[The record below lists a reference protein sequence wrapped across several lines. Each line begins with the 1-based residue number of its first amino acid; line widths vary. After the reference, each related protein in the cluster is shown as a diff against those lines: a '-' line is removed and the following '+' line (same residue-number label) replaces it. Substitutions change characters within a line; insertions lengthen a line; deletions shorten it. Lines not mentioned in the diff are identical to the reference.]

1 MLEHYPADSAL
12 TVTLHILREMSLNN
26 EALTLA
32 RKMGRE
38 LPIGG
43 PRPRVTPPPPA
54 GPIQGGT
61 ADIKPPPAGPTQR
74 GTTDSRP
81 QPMVACSSPDVTART
96 VQEKIRSKLRM
107 RFQRIFEGIP
117 KKGQSNLLIKVY
129 TEVFITEGAG
139 GQLNVEH
146 EVWNV
151 EADYIRTDTQDM
163 PVKCND
169 IFKLLP
175 GREDSIQ
182 CVLTKGIAGIGKT
195 VSVQKFILDWAE
207 GKANEDISLIFPLP
221 FRELNLMKERFS
233 LLGLI
238 QHYHPEMKGCESIDL
253 NNRTVLFIFDG
264 LDECRLPLDFQSN
277 GSCYDVTESTSV
289 DVLLTNL
296 IKGNLLPS
304 ALLWITTRPAA
315 ANKIPPEC
323 VHRMTEVRGF
333 KDQQKEEYFLKR
345 FSDEKLANRIISH
358 VKSSRSLYI
367 MCHIP
372 VFCWIS
378 ATVLERMLDKPEQK
392 EIPKTLTEMYTH
404 FLLIQT
410 AIKNQKYKG
419 DYNKNPK
426 EIRQQDKEI
435 IVNLGKLAFQ
445 QLQKNNL
452 IFYEED
458 LSEAGIDVSKTSEY
472 SGLCTEIFKEEFGMY
487 EEKMY
492 CFVHLTIQEYLAAL
506 SVHLFYTNNQEN
518 PLNLDTS
525 DVSLINEDGSIK
537 LSVVHR
543 SAVDQAL
550 QSHTGHLDLFL
561 RFLLGISLDSNQA
574 LLKGLLTQTGNS
586 SQNIK
591 ETVRYIK
598 NKISKSPS
606 PERTINL
613 FHCLNELDDHSLV
626 EDIQSYLES
635 NSLSEQ
641 KLTPDQCSAL
651 AYVLL
656 MSEEELKVL
665 DLRMYNSTSAG
676 YRRLL
681 PVLKHSRKAL
691 LQYCDLTPAIC
702 DLVRLVL
709 QSPNSLLRELDL
721 SCNSKLGDKG
731 AKLLCAGLLT
741 PQCRLLNLGLGDC
754 NLTQS
759 CCADLASVL
768 RLPHSEL
775 RELDLR
781 GNDLL
786 DSGVRALSAGL
797 EDPRCKLQ
805 RLGLS
810 GCQITEEGCDV
821 LASALCSNPL
831 FLRELDLSY
840 NHPGDRGVRA
850 LSAVREDPSC
860 KLETLNV
867 EHGGEFRLK
876 PGLHKYGCRP
886 TLDAATANPGVS
898 VSADGGR
905 MYQKVALQRTG
916 DPARFEDAAQVLCA
930 ESVTGRCYWEAEW
943 EGGFAD
949 VGVAYSGIPRKG
961 IDSGLGLNDQSW
973 NLRSDPQV
981 FVAWHNGKSTSI
993 AVPASRRVGAYLDW
1007 PAGTLAF
1014 YKITP
1019 KGPVHLHTFH
1029 TTFTRPLYPAFGVSQ
1044 DFPLSLWQLR

>member
-1 MLEHYPADSAL
+1 
-12 TVTLHILREMSLNN
+12 
-26 EALTLA
+26 
-32 RKMGRE
+32 
-38 LPIGG
+38 
-43 PRPRVTPPPPA
+43 
-54 GPIQGGT
+54 
-61 ADIKPPPAGPTQR
+61 
-74 GTTDSRP
+74 
-81 QPMVACSSPDVTART
+81 MVACSSPDVTARA
-96 VQEKIRSKLRM
+96 VQEEIRSKLRI
-107 RFQRIFEGIP
+107 RFQHIFEGMP
-117 KKGQSNLLIKVY
+117 KRGQSNLLVKVY

-146 EVWNV
+146 EVWNM
-151 EADYIRTDTQDM
+151 EADYIRTDTQEM

-169 IFKLLP
+169 ILKLLP
-175 GREDSIQ
+175 GREDSVR
-182 CVLTKGIAGIGKT
+182 CVLTKGMAGIGKT

-207 GKANEDISLIFPLP
+207 GKANKDISLIFPLP

-238 QHYHPEMKGCESIDL
+238 QHYHPEMKGHESIDL

-264 LDECRLPLDFQSN
+264 LDECRLPLDFQNN

-304 ALLWITTRPAA
+304 ALIWITTRPAA
-315 ANKIPPEC
+315 ANQIPPEC
-323 VHRMTEVRGF
+323 IHRMTEVRGF

-345 FSDEKLANRIISH
+345 FSDENLANRIISH

-378 ATVLERMLDKPEQK
+378 ATVLETMLGKPGQK

-410 AIKNQKYKG
+410 AIKNQKYEG
-419 DYNKNPK
+419 DHSKNPK

-458 LSEAGIDVSKTSEY
+458 LKEAGIDVSKTTEY
-472 SGLCTEIFKEEFGMY
+472 SGLCTEIFKEEFGLY

-506 SVHLFYTNNQEN
+506 SVHLLYTNNQEN

-525 DVSLINEDGSIK
+525 ESLNEDGSIK

-574 LLKGLLTQTGNS
+574 LLKGLLTQTESNS
-586 SQNIK
+586 QSIK
-591 ETVRYIK
+591 QTVRYIK

-641 KLTPDQCSAL
+641 KLSPDECSAL

-656 MSEEELKVL
+656 MSAEELKVL
-665 DLRMYNSTSAG
+665 DLRMYNSTPAG

-691 LQYCDLTPAIC
+691 L
-702 DLVRLVL
+702 
-709 QSPNSLLRELDL
+709 
-721 SCNSKLGDKG
+721 
-731 AKLLCAGLLT
+731 
-741 PQCRLLNLGLGDC
+741 NLF
-754 NLTQS
+754 TIQQ
-759 CCADLASVL
+759 
-768 RLPHSEL
+768 
-775 RELDLR
+775 
-781 GNDLL
+781 
-786 DSGVRALSAGL
+786 DSGAA
-797 EDPRCKLQ
+797 
-805 RLGLS
+805 
-810 GCQITEEGCDV
+810 V
-821 LASALCSNPL
+821 L
-831 FLRELDLSY
+831 
-840 NHPGDRGVRA
+840 
-850 LSAVREDPSC
+850 
-860 KLETLNV
+860 
-867 EHGGEFRLK
+867 
-876 PGLHKYGCRP
+876 
-886 TLDAATANPGVS
+886 
-898 VSADGGR
+898 
-905 MYQKVALQRTG
+905 
-916 DPARFEDAAQVLCA
+916 
-930 ESVTGRCYWEAEW
+930 
-943 EGGFAD
+943 
-949 VGVAYSGIPRKG
+949 
-961 IDSGLGLNDQSW
+961 
-973 NLRSDPQV
+973 
-981 FVAWHNGKSTSI
+981 
-993 AVPASRRVGAYLDW
+993 
-1007 PAGTLAF
+1007 
-1014 YKITP
+1014 
-1019 KGPVHLHTFH
+1019 
-1029 TTFTRPLYPAFGVSQ
+1029 
-1044 DFPLSLWQLR
+1044 